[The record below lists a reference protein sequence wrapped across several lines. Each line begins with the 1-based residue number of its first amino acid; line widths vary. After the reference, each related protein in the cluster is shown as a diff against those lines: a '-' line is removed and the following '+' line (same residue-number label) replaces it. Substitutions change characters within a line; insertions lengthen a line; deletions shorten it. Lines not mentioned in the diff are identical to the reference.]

1 MRDAQVIDVLVRVH
15 PDFGDAIEISVNV
28 VRGRCSVRCCDE
40 ATISE
45 TRAVLCAITTRL
57 AMVRPGLL
65 VLNLTGLRSRNT
77 CATRLHG
84 RTSMRP

>member
-1 MRDAQVIDVLVRVH
+1 M
-15 PDFGDAIEISVNV
+15 
-28 VRGRCSVRCCDE
+28 
-40 ATISE
+40 
-45 TRAVLCAITTRL
+45 TRL